1 MPIIM
6 YNGNMTSQTGCGRHP
21 QAKGKTMIK
30 TLRTPKGW
38 KVVDYRAPKKGETIL
53 YKGNALYMDSLLTI
67 YGFSVYEAYI
77 LERIQ

>member
-1 MPIIM
+1 
-6 YNGNMTSQTGCGRHP
+6 MTNQTGCGRHP
-21 QAKGKTMIK
+21 QTNENMTNQKTMNE
-30 TLRTPKGW
+30 TLRIPDGW

>member
-21 QAKGKTMIK
+21 QTKGRTMSE
-30 TLRTPKGW
+30 TLRIPKGW

-53 YKGNALYMDSLLTI
+53 YKGNALHMECI

-77 LERIQ
+77 LEKIQ